1 MLVMKR
7 VRRVGN
13 QYPVD
18 VMDVSKRRYACL
30 VPYKE
35 YQQA

>member
-7 VRRVGN
+7 VRVGN

-30 VPYKE
+30 VHCKE